1 MRKLLGRF
9 EEMLAGVLLAAITL
23 LIVVQLVLTQA
34 APRLSSP
41 LTTVV
46 LALFVWTTMLAV
58 PAATRRG
65 GHLSLVLLRRWVP
78 AQWQWVL
85 RLVLL
90 VATLAFF
97 VTLAVTATRLC
108 ADQVRWANR
117 FVGASWPAW
126 VVTISIPIA
135 AALSCVRAVEAW
147 WAGRGGEGGDDAG
160 SS

>member
-1 MRKLLGRF
+1 MRKLIGRF
-9 EEMLAGVLLAAITL
+9 EEMLAGILLAAITL

-78 AQWQWVL
+78 GNWQWAL
-85 RLVLL
+85 RLLL
-90 VATLAFF
+90 LLTTLAFF
-97 VTLAVTATRLC
+97 VTLAITATRLC
-108 ADQVRWANR
+108 TDQVRWGNR
-117 FVGASWPAW
+117 FVGASWPSW
-126 VVTISIPIA
+126 LVTISIPIA
-135 AALSCVRAVEAW
+135 AVLSCIRAVEAW
-147 WAGRGGEGGDDAG
+147 WLGGKGRGADDGQA
-160 SS
+160 